1 MPESCV
7 EIRHAILAKFHKPFF
22 SNFSV
27 VAKGL
32 GLEAFVAG
40 RFSCRKCQSP
50 PSKFDTRSLQ
60 SFISHFFRTFLLLQ
74 RVWALRHL
82 RLEGFLV
89 GSARVLRRNSTRDPC
104 KVSEAI
110 FSNFSIVAKGLG
122 FEAVTAGSFS
132 CRKCQSP
139 ASEFDTRSL
148 QSFISHFFHRMFQG
162 VKSRPPEQESSSKLL
177 KLNEN
182 KKQQMK
188 ANESY

>member
-1 MPESCV
+1 MPVERSASLLACHCRVETCAHRWMPHAGLRVVHSYTCDFLQRVWAWRHLRLEGFLVVPESCV

-32 GLEAFVAG
+32 GFEAFAAG

-60 SFISHFFRTFLLLQ
+60 SFRSHFFRTFLLLQ
-74 RVWALRHL
+74 RVWALRHV

-104 KVSEAI
+104 KVS
-110 FSNFSIVAKGLG
+110 
-122 FEAVTAGSFS
+122 
-132 CRKCQSP
+132 
-139 ASEFDTRSL
+139 
-148 QSFISHFFHRMFQG
+148 
-162 VKSRPPEQESSSKLL
+162 
-177 KLNEN
+177 
-182 KKQQMK
+182 
-188 ANESY
+188 